1 MTTGPWEEIGPLPLL
16 DISIQVD
23 LVGSE
28 ESPVAVWAIGTNGD
42 VLCRSGVTKGWVTS
56 VCRVALGSQCLGKY
70 NPKGEANFLGLFLS
84 KASLSLAE
92 RGESIGRIKIALLI

>member
-42 VLCRSGVTKGWVTS
+42 VLCRSGVTKLSPKVIFVTS
-56 VCRVALGSQCLGKY
+56 
-70 NPKGEANFLGLFLS
+70 
-84 KASLSLAE
+84 
-92 RGESIGRIKIALLI
+92 